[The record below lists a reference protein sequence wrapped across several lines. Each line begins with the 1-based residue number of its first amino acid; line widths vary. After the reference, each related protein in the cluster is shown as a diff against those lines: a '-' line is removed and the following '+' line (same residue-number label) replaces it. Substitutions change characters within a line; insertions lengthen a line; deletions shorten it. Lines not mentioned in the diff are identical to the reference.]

1 MRTIYGASFLAHTN
15 PIFLQ
20 LKILKFRDLYRLAL
34 GSYLY
39 KNHNLI
45 RDFSSQHGY
54 DTRTGSNLIPQRQ
67 RLTQTQNQ
75 SVNVQAPVIWN
86 QIPSD
91 IKTCNNIKLFKKKF
105 KEHLI
110 SLYQ

>member
-1 MRTIYGASFLAHTN
+1 M
-15 PIFLQ
+15 
-20 LKILKFRDLYRLAL
+20 KILKFKDLYRLSL

-39 KNHNLI
+39 KNQNLI
-45 RDFSSQHGY
+45 RGFSSQHGY
-54 DTRTGSNLIPQRQ
+54 DTRTRSNLIPQIQ

-75 SVNVQAPVIWN
+75 SVNVQAPMIWN
-86 QIPSD
+86 QIPPD